1 MGDIDP
7 TLGRRTATDKRPHVR
22 MTNGFFTE
30 PGKLSHIADP
40 VERIATL
47 GLLAASIGMCDDQGT
62 DGHIK
67 PEAVLEATGLPPQ
80 YAKTLM
86 TDQAWHQ
93 ADHGCRRCP
102 QPRQDHIYVHDFL
115 LHNRTAEQKQRTAER
130 RRAAGGKG
138 LSTRWEGH
146 EKAQREPRR
155 VGRPRKAAPA
165 TPELVVAPVAAPAA
179 PVHPAEL
186 KTRRGPGRPRREVV
200 FEPIVFE
207 LCEELAKMVRANGF
221 SVGKLGPAWWTPCE
235 QLLRI
240 GPPNAGQG
248 VTPEQIRKAMRWA
261 NTDGFWWEQI
271 RSMKNLREKYEQLR
285 SAAGNPNRPKRG
297 LSGVNQQ
304 RRSTAPAALPTTG
317 MAAML
322 ARQMGTAQGGM
333 VKGA

>member
-1 MGDIDP
+1 
-7 TLGRRTATDKRPHVR
+7 
-22 MTNGFFTE
+22 
-30 PGKLSHIADP
+30 
-40 VERIATL
+40 
-47 GLLAASIGMCDDQGT
+47 
-62 DGHIK
+62 
-67 PEAVLEATGLPPQ
+67 
-80 YAKTLM
+80 
-86 TDQAWHQ
+86 
-93 ADHGCRRCP
+93 
-102 QPRQDHIYVHDFL
+102 
-115 LHNRTAEQKQRTAER
+115 
-130 RRAAGGKG
+130 
-138 LSTRWEGH
+138 
-146 EKAQREPRR
+146 
-155 VGRPRKAAPA
+155 
-165 TPELVVAPVAAPAA
+165 
-179 PVHPAEL
+179 
-186 KTRRGPGRPRREVV
+186 
-200 FEPIVFE
+200 VFE